1 MFGILIITAS
11 LAVSQ
16 STPSSLPSAEVP
28 RIPEAIPG
36 DLTEAV
42 MPLMQAMQARVRELF
57 SSERIR
63 QEGSVAGITRGV
75 EVLGVDWGDPSVNFD
90 YQNQVIMLMSAA
102 LKVAPE
108 VEREAAREVLRA
120 GLLHFHEFGGYQ
132 DADVPESVRPAM
144 GLARRSLAEDLAY
157 AARGEDA
164 EVRSVL
170 QEVVAHMANDG
181 TADTPDTPCEEITE
195 FAAMRGV
202 SAAEFADAMAAGDQ
216 RFVER
221 FQDVMGLAT
230 PPEQLAAMVE
240 VLTGDKRAAVEAVRL
255 RAMDD
260 ELREAAPWLLGD
272 ENDSGG
278 GLAAGSDDP
287 CLSRYRKASAAA
299 LKEARTLGKDLRH
312 LSRRGMQDPAR
323 IETITKAVLKGVGD
337 ECLDQGLLATLL
349 VSYRSLLTRPG
360 ATDRVVQSIDRGL
373 QQTGAQRLEPPRL
386 RVLWARAVGAMRSQ
400 SSDACRVLVRSVL
413 ESEKDEQV
421 RKALEKAWS
430 DLASSHRP

>member
-16 STPSSLPSAEVP
+16 PAPSSLPSAEVP
-28 RIPEAIPG
+28 RIPEAVPG
-36 DLTEAV
+36 EFTEAV
-42 MPLMQAMQARVRELF
+42 MPLVQAMRARVKELF
-57 SSERIR
+57 SAERLR
-63 QEGSVAGITRGV
+63 QESVPTITRGV
-75 EVLGVDWGDPSVNFD
+75 EALGVDWGDPAVNFD
-90 YQNQVIMLMSAA
+90 YQDTVTNYMLVA
-102 LKVAPE
+102 LQVAPE
-108 VEREAAREVLRA
+108 EEREAAREVLRA

-132 DADVPESVRPAM
+132 GVDAPESVRPAM
-144 GLARRSLAEDLAY
+144 RIARASLAEALVH
-157 AARGEDA
+157 AARSEDE
-164 EVRSVL
+164 EVRTVL
-170 QEVVAHMANDG
+170 QEVVGRMESDG
-181 TADTPDTPCEEITE
+181 TAWTPEMITE
-195 FAAMRGV
+195 FASTHGV
-202 SAAEFADAMAAGDQ
+202 PAAEHADRMARQDQ
-216 RFVER
+216 RLVER
-221 FQDVMGLAT
+221 FQDVMGLET

-240 VLTGDKRAAVEAVRL
+240 ALTGDKRAAVEAVRL

-373 QQTGAQRLEPPRL
+373 QQTGAQRLEPPRV
-386 RVLWARAVGAMRSQ
+386 RVLWARAAGAMGSQ
-400 SSDACRVLVRSVL
+400 ASDACRVLVRSVL
-413 ESEKDEQV
+413 ESEKDQQV
-421 RKALEKAWS
+421 RKALEKARS